1 LIFLG
6 MGIGVVVVI
15 VDEVLRRSG
24 RYSLPPLA
32 VGMGMYLPIAV
43 TTLIPLGAF
52 IGHAFNRW
60 AERAPNPAFAE
71 RLGVLMATGL
81 IVGESL
87 FGVAFAAIVG
97 ATDNDAPLALVK
109 EFAWA
114 MPLGMIGL
122 IAAIGWLYMK
132 TKADASSPL
141 GAEPLIEEGPSA
153 GIR

>member
-1 LIFLG
+1 
-6 MGIGVVVVI
+6 
-15 VDEVLRRSG
+15 
-24 RYSLPPLA
+24 
-32 VGMGMYLPIAV
+32 
-43 TTLIPLGAF
+43 
-52 IGHAFNRW
+52 
-60 AERAPNPAFAE
+60 
-71 RLGVLMATGL
+71 
-81 IVGESL
+81 
-87 FGVAFAAIVG
+87 
-97 ATDNDAPLALVK
+97 LVK